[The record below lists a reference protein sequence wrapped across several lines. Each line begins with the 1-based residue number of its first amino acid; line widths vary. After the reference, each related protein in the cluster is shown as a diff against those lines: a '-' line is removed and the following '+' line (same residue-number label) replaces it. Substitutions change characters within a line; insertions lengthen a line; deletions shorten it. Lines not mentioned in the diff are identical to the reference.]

1 MSYTKTPIDNIDVPD
16 NKEYLKDAWRF
27 SGKVA
32 TGLEPYT
39 VMRFA
44 SMTDLTTKLTG
55 VYVPTAGMVAYVVAD
70 ASFYGYTG
78 GAWKRIYPVEKQILS
93 GTAVPASA
101 LGAVGDLYFQ
111 V

>member
-1 MSYTKTPIDNIDVPD
+1 MSYTKTPIDNIDIPD
-16 NKEYLKDAWRF
+16 NKEYLKDSWRF

-32 TGLEPYT
+32 TQLEPFT

-55 VYVPTAGMVAYVVAD
+55 ANVPTAGMVAYIVAD
-70 ASFYGYTG
+70 NSFYGYTS
-78 GAWKRIYPVEKQILS
+78 GAWKRIYPVEKAILS

-101 LGAVGDLYFQ
+101 LGAVGDIYMQ